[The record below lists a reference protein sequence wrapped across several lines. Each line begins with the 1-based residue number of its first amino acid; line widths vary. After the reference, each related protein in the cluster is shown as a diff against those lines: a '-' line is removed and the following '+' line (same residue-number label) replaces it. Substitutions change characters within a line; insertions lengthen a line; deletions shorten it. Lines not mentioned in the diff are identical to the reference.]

1 MFAHATSFYVPVGS
15 IGRVALR
22 SGPCMYMAWGGGG
35 GDRSHPASFVCAA
48 GFLCLSTTSPSCL
61 RISMLHFALG
71 GFAFGG
77 EFVCSLC
84 FASFNF
90 ARYFAIFA
98 FVISLHL

>member
-1 MFAHATSFYVPVGS
+1 MCQLGPLDVLLCVPVLVC
-15 IGRVALR
+15 IWL
-22 SGPCMYMAWGGGG
+22 GGGG

-48 GFLCLSTTSPSCL
+48 GFLCLSATLPSCL
-61 RISMLHFALG
+61 RISISHFALG